1 MLALINNVWEGG
13 CLPKEWKHAV
23 IIPIV
28 KPGKQADSPSS
39 YRPIAL
45 TSVLCKIMERMI
57 TDRIVDKLE
66 KGGFFVTH
74 QNGFRQ
80 GRSTMD
86 AVLSLDMDIKKAMAN
101 KEAVVAVFLEI
112 EKAYDMLWKE
122 GLQIALYDAGIRG
135 RMFNWIRIFLCN
147 RSIQVRIGSE
157 LSDDFEVENGTPQ
170 GSVISLVLFNI
181 IVNGMFSRV
190 GRGFGFSLFA
200 DDGAIWK
207 RGRNLPYL
215 FNQIQGALEKVTEW
229 ANDWGFNISTEKT
242 KCMVFGNKKKMPSQT
257 IKLYNNNLEKVKYF
271 KFLGM
276 WLDER
281 MTGKKHI
288 EMVALKCGKI
298 NNVLRC
304 VAGSDWGAD
313 RESMMMIYRAMIRS
327 AIDYGC
333 MVYGSAA
340 LSVLNKLDIVQAKA
354 LRVCCGA
361 LCTTPIAALLIEMG
375 EMPLVLR
382 RYKLG
387 LKYLMKLKGQREV
400 LPTKYLLSDHWE
412 FMGIRNTKTNF
423 AENLKSV
430 AQEIGIRD
438 VSVCSPVCRSVAP
451 S

>member
-57 TDRIVDKLE
+57 TDRLVDKLE

-74 QNGFRQ
+74 QSGFRQ

-122 GLQIALYDAGIRG
+122 GLQITIYDAGIRG
-135 RMFNWIRIFLCN
+135 RMFNWIRNFLCN

-157 LSDDFEVENGTPQ
+157 LSDEFEVENGTPQ
-170 GSVISLVLFNI
+170 ESMISPVLFNI

-229 ANDWGFNISTEKT
+229 ANDWGFKISTEKT
-242 KCMVFGNKKKMPSQT
+242 KCMVFGNRKKMPSQT
-257 IKLYNNNLEKVKYF
+257 IKLSNNNLEKVF
-271 KFLGM
+271 
-276 WLDER
+276 
-281 MTGKKHI
+281 
-288 EMVALKCGKI
+288 
-298 NNVLRC
+298 
-304 VAGSDWGAD
+304 
-313 RESMMMIYRAMIRS
+313 
-327 AIDYGC
+327 
-333 MVYGSAA
+333 
-340 LSVLNKLDIVQAKA
+340 
-354 LRVCCGA
+354 
-361 LCTTPIAALLIEMG
+361 
-375 EMPLVLR
+375 
-382 RYKLG
+382 
-387 LKYLMKLKGQREV
+387 
-400 LPTKYLLSDHWE
+400 
-412 FMGIRNTKTNF
+412 
-423 AENLKSV
+423 
-430 AQEIGIRD
+430 
-438 VSVCSPVCRSVAP
+438 
-451 S
+451 